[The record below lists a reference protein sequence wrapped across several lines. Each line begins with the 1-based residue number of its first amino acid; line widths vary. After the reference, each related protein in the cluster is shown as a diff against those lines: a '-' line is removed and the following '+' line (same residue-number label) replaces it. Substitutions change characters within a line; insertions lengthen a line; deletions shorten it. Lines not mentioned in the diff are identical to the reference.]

1 MPKINTQLIQEA
13 IRFGWETFKDNIGF
27 FLMLD
32 VVVLIVYTLPGMLKA
47 MIGDVL
53 YQNSILFYLINIIAW
68 FVEIALYLGLAKVS
82 LLFVDKHKATVHN
95 LYKNLPYVPYLI
107 ATVLFSMALLAGLL
121 LFVIPAVVLIVVFGF
136 YIYVLVDKKVGV
148 MESFKQSAAITQG
161 NRINLFLFSLVIG

>member
-1 MPKINTQLIQEA
+1 M
-13 IRFGWETFKDNIGF
+13 
-27 FLMLD
+27 
-32 VVVLIVYTLPGMLKA
+32 
-47 MIGDVL
+47 
-53 YQNSILFYLINIIAW
+53 FYLINVIAW

-82 LLFVDKHKATVHN
+82 LLFVDKHKATLHN

-161 NRINLFLFSLVIG
+161 NRINLFLFSLVIGVVNLLGFLAFFLGLIVTIPVTILSVAYVYRKLSK